1 MGCVLFLFDSLPV
14 VCAEWEWRQST
25 CICHVAELEVLE
37 TIAQGNRLLYLR
49 AYHGDTF
56 IPRVVAWLP
65 EMAGCSRMEHFVLA
79 CNLESLDVVEAVVG
93 TKSVVS

>member
-1 MGCVLFLFDSLPV
+1 MF
-14 VCAEWEWRQST
+14 
-25 CICHVAELEVLE
+25 
-37 TIAQGNRLLYLR
+37 LYLR

-65 EMAGCSRMEHFVLA
+65 EMAGCSWMEHFVLA

>member
-1 MGCVLFLFDSLPV
+1 MF
-14 VCAEWEWRQST
+14 
-25 CICHVAELEVLE
+25 
-37 TIAQGNRLLYLR
+37 LYLR
-49 AYHGDTF
+49 TYHGDTF